1 MVLEYYTRRQ
11 KQSRAM
17 EPNTKLL
24 IEELMKEVCGEI

>member
-1 MVLEYYTRRQ
+1 
-11 KQSRAM
+11 M